1 MDAKD
6 PVWSDWHPVAV
17 VSDVHE
23 NRPYETQLLGV
34 SISFCKHGSAYEV
47 TRVDGGPCRITERY
61 ATLWVALTAT
71 PPDFFALPEFAET
84 DRRVVSA
91 GSIRLNVSGLRA
103 VENFL
108 DMSHFPFVHTDILGA
123 EPQTEVLPYDVSVD
137 PLTGEILATNCRFV
151 QPRGSAIAP
160 GSIETLYIYRVA
172 RPYITM
178 LYKNSHSAPE
188 RLDAL
193 CLFIQPVNEDWCIA
207 HTVMVYVDDI
217 SSDQQLRHF
226 QQTIFGQD
234 LMILVNQVPRRLPL
248 DATQEN
254 PVRADKMSS
263 AYRRMLRDRHVRYGT
278 YSAAAN

>member
-1 MDAKD
+1 MEHLD

-17 VSDVHE
+17 VTDVQE
-23 NRPYETQLLGV
+23 DVLQETQLLGIP
-34 SISFCKHGSAYEV
+34 ISFRKRASGYEV
-47 TRVDGGPCRITERY
+47 SRQDGGVCVIAERY
-61 ATLWVALTAT
+61 ATVWVAFSAT
-71 PPDFFALPEFAET
+71 PPAFFALPEFAEP
-84 DRRVVSA
+84 DRRVVNA

-123 EPQTEVLPYDVSVD
+123 EPQTEVLPYDVDVD
-137 PLTGEILATNCRFV
+137 AATGEILATNCRFV
-151 QPRGSAIAP
+151 QPKGSAIAA
-160 GSIETLYIYRVA
+160 GSVQTLYTYRVA

-178 LYKNSHSAPE
+178 LYKHSHQSPD

-207 HTVMVYVDDI
+207 HTVMVYIDDV
-217 SSDQQLRHF
+217 STEEQLRHF

-234 LMILVNQVPRRLPL
+234 LMILVNQVPKRLPL
-248 DATQEN
+248 DAIQEN

-263 AYRRMLRDRHVRYGT
+263 AYRRMLRERHVRYGT
-278 YSAAAN
+278 YSASAN